1 MKKYLLIVAVL
12 FVATSS
18 FSQKKKATKPA
29 ATSALVKLNNLS
41 VELIKNNLYL
51 FVDNKGA
58 KKDTILLKTYEGK
71 GNPIDCKITPFT
83 AKGTA
88 LHLISWTENK
98 VTESK
103 DKTENRTQ
111 IYSEICNTITKT
123 KPLSNLQATT
133 KIKEIQFLDKLKT
146 ASQTVEKIQNEGF
159 AFTLTKEGDVQL
171 KNKTQDNKMIYN
183 PSSNVYQNA
192 KDIAPKKK

>member
-1 MKKYLLIVAVL
+1 MKKCLLIIVL
-12 FVATSS
+12 IFIATTA
-18 FSQKKKATKPA
+18 FSQKKKTAKPT
-29 ATSALVKLNNLS
+29 TSASLAKLNNLS
-41 VELIKNNLYL
+41 VELIKNNLY
-51 FVDNKGA
+51 FFIDNKGA
-58 KKDTILLKTYEGK
+58 KKDTILLKTYESK
-71 GNPIDCKITPFT
+71 GTPTDCKITAFT
-83 AKGTA
+83 AKGTP

-98 VTESK
+98 VTQTK

-111 IYSEICNTITKT
+111 IYSEICNSSTKT

-133 KIKEIQFLDKLKT
+133 KIKEIQYLDKLKT

-171 KNKTQDNKMIYN
+171 KNKTQENKMIYN

-192 KDIAPKKK
+192 KDIAKKK